1 MVTISIPTESKIQTC
16 GRRVREIEQRGVPFN
31 IPVGVPIVNPFV
43 EKQLRF
49 RAQYKLANVS
59 LDEVREGVLFGD
71 FRSFMDM
78 KLETYSRTARTRHF
92 KLNPFTKKMEQV
104 LGRTFGAA
112 GVRTGHAVAAFMV
125 KMLGLVEWEMSEEPV
140 TPAGEACV
148 RVKVTSRFFRG
159 YFTFRMQREADGVIL
174 DDDWLPESG
183 GDVRTPALP
192 MAWLVLLTHPLGFE
206 QIAERV
212 LDEIVRA
219 HGAGRPYV
227 GEIGPPIEEQR

>member
-1 MVTISIPTESKIQTC
+1 MSTISTETKSRIQTY
-16 GRRVREIEQRGVPFN
+16 GRTVREIQQRGVPFN
-31 IPVGVPIVNPFV
+31 VPVGVPVVNPFV

-49 RAQYKLANVS
+49 RAQYKLPSVA
-59 LDEVREGVLFGD
+59 LEDVREGILFGD

-78 KLETYSRTARTRHF
+78 KMETYSRVDRRRHF
-92 KLNPFTKKMEQV
+92 KLNPFTKKMEQI
-104 LGRTFGAA
+104 LGGHFGRT
-112 GVRTGHAVAAFMV
+112 GVRTGHAIAAFMV
-125 KMLGLVEWEMSEEPV
+125 KMLGLVEWEMSEEPAKGADV
-140 TPAGEACV
+140 SCV

-159 YFTFRMQREADGVIL
+159 YFSFWIRREADGVVL

-192 MAWLVLLTHPLGFE
+192 MGWLVLLTHPLGFE

-219 HGAGRPYV
+219 RRAGRPYV
-227 GEIGPPIEEQR
+227 GEIGPPIEEAH